1 LSCTVRFGEPIPTI
15 EKQSAK
21 GGVTMQMNTR
31 TAVKFT
37 AVILASVLCL
47 WAGASLASDLESKL
61 VVVTSYPKDLTG
73 PFKKAFE
80 AKHPGTMVE
89 ILQKKTSA
97 GVKYIQETAA
107 GNTSDLMWASAP
119 DAFEVLKADGL
130 LAKYTP
136 VATGI
141 PEKIGSYPINDPDG
155 YYIGFAGSG
164 YGIMWNKRYLKAKKI
179 PVPKEWADLK
189 KPVYHNHVGMSA
201 PSRSGTTHLTVE
213 TVLQGE
219 GWEKGWGTWKEMAGN
234 FKMVTERSFGV
245 PEGVNSGDFGI
256 GIVIDFFGFSSKAT
270 GFPVDFAYPTVTT
283 LVPAN
288 VAMVKAAPHP
298 AAAAA
303 FIEYLLSVEGQE
315 LLLDPAIRRLPV
327 NPETYAKAPEGFP
340 NPFKDQSIGAAV
352 KFDVGVSKDRYNIVN
367 SLFDVMITYRREDLV
382 NASRAIQE
390 AEAALADKPDP
401 GAEALIK
408 EARTLLTAMPISE
421 AEAVDGK
428 FPGVFTSDAYKK
440 RKKADVKVPQRQAEI
455 EETWDSFTKKN
466 YAEAEAKAK
475 QALSMLK

>member
-1 LSCTVRFGEPIPTI
+1 MQLNTKTVFRF
-15 EKQSAK
+15 SA
-21 GGVTMQMNTR
+21 
-31 TAVKFT
+31 
-37 AVILASVLCL
+37 ILASALCL
-47 WAGASLASDLESKL
+47 WAGSSLATDLESKL

-80 AKHPGTMVE
+80 QKHPSTTVE

-97 GVKYIQETAA
+97 GVKYIQETSQ
-107 GNTSDLMWASAP
+107 GNSSDLMWASAP

-130 LAKYTP
+130 LSKYTP

-164 YGIMWNKRYLKAKKI
+164 YGIMWNTRYLKAKNI

-219 GWEKGWGTWKEMAGN
+219 GWDKGWASWKEMGGN

-270 GFPVDFAYPTVTT
+270 GFPVDFVYPTVTT

-288 VAMVKAAPHP
+288 IAIVKAAPHP
-298 AAAAA
+298 GAAAA
-303 FIEYLLSVEGQE
+303 FIEFLLSVEGQA

-327 NPETYAKAPEGFP
+327 NPDTYAKAPANFP
-340 NPFKDQSIGAAV
+340 NPFTDKSIGAAV

-382 NASRAIQE
+382 KAAEAIQQ
-390 AEAALADKPDP
+390 AQAALEQKANPEAQKLIT
-401 GAEALIK
+401 EAL
-408 EARTLLTAMPISE
+408 ALLTAMPITE
-421 AEAVDGK
+421 AEAVDSK
-428 FPGVFTSDAYKK
+428 FPGVFTSDVYKK
-440 RKKADVKVPQRQAEI
+440 RKKASVKVPQRQAEI
-455 EETWDSFTKKN
+455 EEKWDAFTKKN

-475 QALSMLK
+475 QAVSMLK